1 MSLSSTVTLA
11 LFGLSV
17 GCLIYV
23 YAGYPLL
30 VRIGAA
36 LWGRPV
42 NRGARQPTVT
52 FVITAYN
59 EEAGIRRKLE
69 NVLALDYP
77 PALLDVVVAS
87 DGSTDQTDELVRGFR
102 RDRVRLLR
110 VEGRLGKTACQ
121 NLAVEQATGE
131 LVVFS
136 DATTR
141 LDRKALLTM
150 VANFHDPSVGCVAG
164 CLVYEQRG
172 ANATAAGGTAYWGY
186 EVGLRRAESQLGSL
200 IGVSGCLYAV
210 RRSAYRAIRPDLI
223 SDFVISMVMREQGWR
238 TVLETGAVCFED
250 TLDGA
255 GTELAMRIRVSIR
268 SINALVLKREF
279 LNPLRFGW
287 FAWQLWSHKVLRY
300 ASPLAWAIALTSNA
314 LLLGH
319 PLLNASLALQLLII
333 ALGGAGFVAH
343 GTPLRL
349 GLLDKPYYFLLTN
362 IASAMAIIRYA
373 RGDRMV
379 TWKPV
384 R

>member
-1 MSLSSTVTLA
+1 MVALV
-11 LFGLSV
+11 LFGLSA

-23 YAGYPLL
+23 YAGYPIL

-36 LWGRPV
+36 LWGQPV
-42 NRGARQPTVT
+42 NRGALQPAVT
-52 FVITAYN
+52 FIITAYN

-77 PALLDVVVAS
+77 RALVQIIVAS
-87 DGSTDQTDELVRGFR
+87 DGSTDRTDEIVRGFPA
-102 RDRVRLLR
+102 DRVRLLR

-121 NLAVEQATGE
+121 NLAVEQATGD

-141 LDRKALLTM
+141 VDRGALSAI
-150 VANFHDPSVGCVAG
+150 VANFNDRSVGCVAG
-164 CLVYEQRG
+164 CLVYEPRAANPTATGG
-172 ANATAAGGTAYWGY
+172 AAYWGY
-186 EVGLRRAESQLGSL
+186 EVGLRRAESALGSL

-210 RRSAYRAIRPDLI
+210 RRAAYRAIRADLI
-223 SDFVISMVMREQGWR
+223 SDFVISMVMREQGLR
-238 TVLETGAVCFED
+238 TILETGAVCFEE
-250 TLDGA
+250 TLDRAGA
-255 GTELAMRIRVSIR
+255 ELAMRVRVSVR

-300 ASPLAWAIALTSNA
+300 ASPVIWVVALASNA
-314 LLLGH
+314 LLLGR
-319 PLLNASLALQLLII
+319 PLLEAALALQLLVI
-333 ALGGAGFVAH
+333 ALGGAGYVVH
-343 GTPLRL
+343 GTQLRL
-349 GLLDKPYYFLLTN
+349 DFLDKPYYFLLTN
-362 IASAMAIIRYA
+362 VASAMALVRYM

-379 TWKPV
+379 TWKPI